1 MCFMSWK
8 MFLHDFINFIINT
21 WTKQM
26 EHEQFLCMNQF
37 FFVFLSLIT
46 CLINYFNAFIQNL
59 YIIAIMQFKPGQ
71 AIKRVCKYIILIY
84 TWLHIH
90 LFLIMHFVLLQLC
103 AHVIFHFHIFFL
115 ASFYM
120 SSRIILIMCK
130 FIVNFIDLFFTIYL
144 FCYLVN

>member
-71 AIKRVCKYIILIY
+71 AIKRVCKYIIFIY

-103 AHVIFHFHIFFL
+103 AHVIFHFHIFSWL
-115 ASFYM
+115 H
-120 SSRIILIMCK
+120 
-130 FIVNFIDLFFTIYL
+130 FICPRVLFWSCANLLFTLLTYFSPLTCFAI
-144 FCYLVN
+144 